1 MQMSMTSEWTQL
13 TGSSAQEA
21 DAADAKRPSVGASLI
36 NQNVVAHMNRYINS
50 VDTRNQS
57 VNAKIAT
64 QQASQRTAPT
74 QAKRDVGRGFG
85 AL

>member
-36 NQNVVAHMNRYINS
+36 NQNVVGHMNRYMNR
-50 VDTRNQS
+50 VDAGNQT

-64 QQASQRTAPT
+64 RQAQGTAPT